1 MVEMLWHSRCHNA
14 VTFMTYLKL
23 KKVKEMKKTV
33 QIFSMLLIALTV
45 MVSCKKDTDPA
56 DRDFFV
62 GTYKGTVSYRSGET
76 TINSSDGKVTVSKV
90 GETYNFYF
98 GNGIPDITGVKFEK
112 SGDNSYVSIGSGL
125 TGISIDAS
133 TLKILVSK
141 DGQTWTANCTR

>member
-1 MVEMLWHSRCHNA
+1 
-14 VTFMTYLKL
+14 
-23 KKVKEMKKTV
+23 MKKTV

-56 DRDFFV
+56 DKDFFV
-62 GTYKGTVSYRSGET
+62 GTYKGTVSYRNGET

-98 GNGIPDITGVKFEK
+98 GSNIPDITGVKFEK
-112 SGDNSYVSIGSGL
+112 TGDNSYVSVGSGL

-133 TLKILVSK
+133 NLKILVVK

>member
-1 MVEMLWHSRCHNA
+1 
-14 VTFMTYLKL
+14 
-23 KKVKEMKKTV
+23 MKKTV

-62 GTYKGTVSYRSGET
+62 GTYKGTVSYRNGET

-98 GNGIPDITGVKFEK
+98 GNNIPDITGVKFEK
-112 SGDNSYVSIGSGL
+112 TGDNSYVSIGSGL

-133 TLKILVSK
+133 NLKMLVSK

>member
-1 MVEMLWHSRCHNA
+1 
-14 VTFMTYLKL
+14 
-23 KKVKEMKKTV
+23 MKKTV

-62 GTYKGTVSYRSGET
+62 GTYNGSVSYRNGNQ
-76 TINSSDGKVTVSKV
+76 TITSSDGRVTVSKV

-98 GNGIPDITGVKFEK
+98 GNNIPDITGIKFEK
-112 SGDNSYVSIGSGL
+112 TGDNSYVSVGSCL

-133 TLKILVSK
+133 TLKILFVR
-141 DGQTWTANCTR
+141 DGQTWTANATR

>member
-1 MVEMLWHSRCHNA
+1 MA
-14 VTFMTYLKL
+14 VTFITLFKT

-56 DRDFFV
+56 DKDFFV
-62 GTYKGTVSYRSGET
+62 GTYKGTVSYRSGQT

-98 GNGIPDITGVKFEK
+98 GNNIPDITGVKFEK
-112 SGDNSYVSIGSGL
+112 TGDNSYVSVGSGL

-133 TLKILVSK
+133 NLKILVVK

>member
-1 MVEMLWHSRCHNA
+1 
-14 VTFMTYLKL
+14 
-23 KKVKEMKKTV
+23 MKKTV

-56 DRDFFV
+56 DKDFFV
-62 GTYKGTVSYRSGET
+62 GTYKGTVSYRNGET

-98 GNGIPDITGVKFEK
+98 GNNIPDITGVKFEK
-112 SGDNSYVSIGSGL
+112 TGDNSYVSIGSGL

-133 TLKILVSK
+133 TLKMLVSK

>member
-1 MVEMLWHSRCHNA
+1 
-14 VTFMTYLKL
+14 
-23 KKVKEMKKTV
+23 MKKTV
-33 QIFSMLLIALTV
+33 QILSMLLIALTV

-62 GTYKGTVSYRSGET
+62 GTYKGTVSYRNGET

-98 GNGIPDITGVKFEK
+98 GNNIPDITGVKFEK
-112 SGDNSYVSIGSGL
+112 TGDNSYVSVGSGL

-133 TLKILVSK
+133 NLKILVVK

>member
-1 MVEMLWHSRCHNA
+1 
-14 VTFMTYLKL
+14 
-23 KKVKEMKKTV
+23 MKKTV

-56 DRDFFV
+56 DKDFFV
-62 GTYKGTVSYRSGET
+62 GTYKGTVSYRNGET

-98 GNGIPDITGVKFEK
+98 GNNIPDITGVKFEK
-112 SGDNSYVSIGSGL
+112 TGDNSYVSVGSGL

-133 TLKILVSK
+133 NLKILVVK